1 MYILLRA
8 IGEMLYQDP
17 SQHSFLNFVSRYMGA
32 KPGYF
37 IQWSYLLVV
46 VFVAMAELIAIG
58 TYINFWLPDLPIW
71 MTEVFVL
78 VLFNTIKYFKS

>member
-17 SQHSFLNFVSRYMGA
+17 NQHSFLNFVSRYLGE

-58 TYINFWLPDLPIW
+58 YLYLIFGCRIYQFWMIRSSL
-71 MTEVFVL
+71 
-78 VLFNTIKYFKS
+78 Y